1 MSKEFSIPKISDEEL
16 RSRAAR
22 IKALVRK
29 GGKLYTI
36 EQPKNLRQTAFL
48 WDPVFEER
56 SGVVME
62 IGRVKTLHSYGAPSL
77 FKPSIAE
84 VLAQIPPELAAK
96 VKAFEVLG
104 PGTANDLNDHWD
116 ELNAGFHVAETI
128 LYQ

>member
-29 GGKLYTI
+29 EGKLYTI

-48 WDPVFEER
+48 WDPVFKER

-62 IGRVKTLHSYGAPSL
+62 LGRVRTLHSYGAPSL

-104 PGTANDLNDHWD
+104 PDTADGMNGHWD

-128 LYQ
+128 LYR